1 MVKKLGSHTP
11 AVPSQTQGGG
21 HPPSPSPSVPNPA
34 VLQQEIERL
43 QREVH
48 QFKELAA
55 RAQADLQNA
64 RARMGKEAEEMR
76 VFAAE
81 LLVRQLL
88 PTVENLRRACRH
100 LPADLASHEWA
111 RGVLST
117 EQELLRQL
125 RSIGLEPMDA
135 LGQSVDPLRHEV
147 LLTAPGEEGNI
158 IEVIED
164 GYLFRGKI
172 LRPAKVAVGNGEDQ
186 KPTS

>member
-1 MVKKLGSHTP
+1 MRVD
-11 AVPSQTQGGG
+11 VQ
-21 HPPSPSPSVPNPA
+21 
-34 VLQQEIERL
+34 
-43 QREVH
+43 

-88 PTVENLRRACRH
+88 PTVDNLRRACRH
-100 LPADLASHEWA
+100 LPADLVSHEWA
-111 RGVLST
+111 KGVLST

-125 RSIGLEPMDA
+125 KSIGLELMDA
-135 LGQSVDPLRHEV
+135 LGKPVDPLRHEV
-147 LLTAPGEEGNI
+147 LLTALGEKEKI
-158 IEVIED
+158 LEVIED
-164 GYLFRGKI
+164 GYLFRGKV

>member
-1 MVKKLGSHTP
+1 MVLKRDSQQQVAELDALRKEVEKLR
-11 AVPSQTQGGG
+11 AEV
-21 HPPSPSPSVPNPA
+21 
-34 VLQQEIERL
+34 QQFR
-43 QREVH
+43 
-48 QFKELAA
+48 ELAA

-76 VFAAE
+76 IFAAE

-88 PTVENLRRACRH
+88 PTVDNLRRACRH

-125 RSIGLEPMDA
+125 RSIGLESMDVP
-135 LGQSVDPLRHEV
+135 GKPIDPLRHEV
-147 LLTAPGEEGNI
+147 LLTAPGEEGTI
-158 IEVIED
+158 IDVIED
-164 GYLFRGKI
+164 GYLFRGKV
-172 LRPAKVAVGNGEDQ
+172 LRPAKVAVGDGKVQ